1 MERLEERSFWM
12 ICTTHM
18 FLEVFL
24 FVQVAL
30 IPVYI
35 REFHLSILQ
44 ASLVATIPSL
54 VQLAMN
60 IPSGYLAD
68 RFQARHLL
76 FASMMMEGFSAI
88 LVSQT
93 RSFWTLVLGVSI
105 LRISSPIYHISGL
118 SGISRF
124 VSPGRM
130 NRSMGFHNAL
140 GSFGSTMGLLSL
152 SLSLSLSPLAWRST
166 YLVWSI
172 PILAWGLVI
181 LKYLRVEKDGIGGR
195 NEDSIKD
202 VTERNPQRM
211 LRNIGTEVE
220 RGTEKEGGR
229 ENGRIRRSSRIF
241 MVLSS
246 TFIAFLTV
254 LGIREVGITGASTF
268 MTTYF
273 VKIRGLSESSASLLY
288 SLGPIVGIFGSLVGG
303 YIGERAGEKRAL
315 SLAFLGSALSLI
327 LMVLLPFQNIF
338 FITIP
343 YILYSFFNNCVW
355 SPINTIVAKITPPR
369 ERGLSFS
376 LYFFTEGLVTSLA
389 PTVAGLLIELL
400 GIPILFPFSAI
411 CLLVSLVFL
420 NLLLKID

>member
-1 MERLEERSFWM
+1 MGAYMERNFWM
-12 ICTTHM
+12 ICITHM

-35 REFHLSILQ
+35 REFQLSILE

-54 VQLAMN
+54 VQLSMN

-68 RFQARHLL
+68 RFQSRHLL
-76 FASMMMEGFSAI
+76 FASMMMEGISAI

-105 LRISSPIYHISGL
+105 LRISSPLYHISGL

-152 SLSLSLSPLAWRST
+152 SLSLSPSTLAWRST

-181 LKYLRVEKDGIGGR
+181 LKYLREGKDGEGFRDGYSKREVI
-195 NEDSIKD
+195 
-202 VTERNPQRM
+202 ERNSQRT
-211 LRNIGTEVE
+211 LKN
-220 RGTEKEGGR
+220 RGAEFGREAEKEGR
-229 ENGRIRRSSRIF
+229 RKNGRIRGPSRIF
-241 MVLSS
+241 TVLSS
-246 TFIAFLTV
+246 TFIFFLAV
-254 LGIREVGITGASTF
+254 LGIREMGITGASTF

-288 SLGPIVGIFGSLVGG
+288 SLGPVVGIVGSLIGG
-303 YIGERAGEKRAL
+303 YVGERAGEKRAL
-315 SLAFLGSALSLI
+315 SLAFLGSALSLS
-327 LMVLLPFQNIF
+327 LMVLLPFNNLA

-343 YILYSFFNNCVW
+343 YIIYSFFNN
-355 SPINTIVAKITPPR
+355 
-369 ERGLSFS
+369 
-376 LYFFTEGLVTSLA
+376 
-389 PTVAGLLIELL
+389 
-400 GIPILFPFSAI
+400 
-411 CLLVSLVFL
+411 
-420 NLLLKID
+420 